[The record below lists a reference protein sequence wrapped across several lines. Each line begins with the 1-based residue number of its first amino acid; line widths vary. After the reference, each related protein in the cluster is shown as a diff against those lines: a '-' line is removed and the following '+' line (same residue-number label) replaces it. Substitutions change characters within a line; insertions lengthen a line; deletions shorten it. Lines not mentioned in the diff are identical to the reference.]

1 MMMLGQAYATSDD
14 LKMAERWVDEGLAT
28 IARTSEDLFLPE
40 LYLIKGKLVGATAGK
55 QADCDRWLMA
65 SMEAAVK
72 QSAKLSELRT
82 MTVIAKLKAL
92 EGRVLETRALLSPV
106 YGWFTE
112 GFDTPVLQ
120 DARALLDELA

>member
-1 MMMLGQAYATSDD
+1 MLGQAYATSDD
-14 LKMAERWVDEGLAT
+14 LKTAERWVDEGLAT